1 MKIVGILFVVLS
13 SLSVGLRYAHMVQ
26 QRCTTIGQIILAL
39 RLLKS
44 ELSVHGTPLP
54 EAFGLLAAATSGSTA
69 AYFSSAAKEMNHSRW
84 ISPQESLRTAE
95 IHLKEFGP
103 KDPSIRIL
111 RDVSSGIGKLDMD
124 SQLNALDNAISRFEI
139 LRHSAEQDR
148 SVRCRTYR
156 TLGLCA
162 GIALAILL
170 I

>member
-1 MKIVGILFVVLS
+1 MKIVGILFVMLS

-44 ELSVHGTPLP
+44 ELSTHGTPLP
-54 EAFGLLAAATSGSTA
+54 EAFGLLAAATFGSAA
-69 AYFSSAAKEMNHSRW
+69 AYFSSAAKEMNRNRW
-84 ISPQESLRTAE
+84 ISPKESLQMAE
-95 IHLKEFGP
+95 AHLKEFTI
-103 KDPSIRIL
+103 KDPAIQIL
-111 RDVSSGIGKLDMD
+111 RDLSSGIGKFDMD
-124 SQLNALDNAISRFEI
+124 SQLNALENAISRFEL
-139 LRHSAEQDR
+139 LRHSAEQER

-156 TLGLCA
+156 TLGLCT

>member
-1 MKIVGILFVVLS
+1 MKIFGILFVILS
-13 SLSVGLRYAHMVQ
+13 SLSVGLRYSHIVQ

-44 ELSVHGTPLP
+44 ELSTHGTPLP

-69 AYFSSAAKEMNHSRW
+69 AYFSSAAKEMNRNRW
-84 ISPQESLRTAE
+84 ISPKESLRTAE

-103 KDPSIRIL
+103 KDPSILIL
-111 RDVSSGIGKLDMD
+111 RDLSSGIGKFDMD
-124 SQLNALDNAISRFEI
+124 SQLNSLENAITRFEI
-139 LRHSAEQDR
+139 LHRSAEQER
-148 SVRCRTYR
+148 SVHCRTYR
-156 TLGLCA
+156 MLGLCT